1 MIQSVII
8 KDRKDCPI
16 SYLKDIKR
24 FKNGTKF
31 EFKPGIN
38 IIVGP
43 NGCGKTTLM
52 KLIERYML
60 VDRDKMNYNKTKEL
74 SRWEKGQLTQTQM
87 YKGIDVYADYLTT
100 VFRYCNWNE
109 LEHDQ
114 RCLSS
119 FELFQYTFN
128 VKHASTGEGIVLNLE
143 NLFERMF
150 SQDANLDFPVNEI
163 KSEAEYYSKNFS
175 ENNIFTQYIDYVKEH
190 KVDFGNDNEYTVLID
205 EPDRNLDIFNINQI
219 FEILNTRK
227 EKTQLIAVIHNPIL
241 IYKLYKNKDINFIE
255 MKKGYIKSVIEEI
268 DKLLK

>member
-1 MIQSVII
+1 
-8 KDRKDCPI
+8 
-16 SYLKDIKR
+16 
-24 FKNGTKF
+24 
-31 EFKPGIN
+31 
-38 IIVGP
+38 
-43 NGCGKTTLM
+43 
-52 KLIERYML
+52 
-60 VDRDKMNYNKTKEL
+60 
-74 SRWEKGQLTQTQM
+74 
-87 YKGIDVYADYLTT
+87 
-100 VFRYCNWNE
+100 

-175 ENNIFTQYIDYVKEH
+175 EDNIFTQYIDYVKEH